1 MENKRYDDLYD
12 KLSGIFDEDSI
23 FKDVPMHIHTSFKVG
38 GNAAI
43 MVLLKNSDEILKS
56 AELAKEYDAPYFVI
70 GNGSNLLVGDYG
82 IEGLVIKLSGRISNV
97 EIDGDSLYA
106 EAGAKLAS
114 IALNAQVNSLTGFE
128 FAHGIP
134 GTLGGAVMMNAGA
147 YGSEM
152 KNVIEYVDA
161 LDEKGNTVRLFNEEC
176 EFGYRT
182 SVFERNN
189 YIILGAK
196 IKLSA
201 GDKDEIMAEMRRLME
216 LRREKQPF
224 DMPSAGS
231 TFKRPVNNFAGGLI
245 EQAGLKGY
253 RYKNAMVSDKH
264 AGFVVNCGGATASE
278 VMHVINTVRD
288 TVNEKFG
295 VMLEPEVKMIGR
307 FE

>member
-1 MENKRYDDLYD
+1 MENKRYDDLYN

-38 GNAAI
+38 GNADI
-43 MVLLKNSDEILKS
+43 MVLPKNSDEILKA

-106 EAGAKLAS
+106 EAGARLAS
-114 IALNAQVNSLTGFE
+114 IALKAQVNSLTGFE

-152 KNVIEYVDA
+152 KSVIEYVDA
-161 LDEKGNTVRLFNEEC
+161 LDEKGNIVRLCNEEC

-231 TFKRPVNNFAGGLI
+231 TFKRPANNFAGGLI

>member
-1 MENKRYDDLYD
+1 MENKRYDDLYN

-38 GNAAI
+38 GNADI
-43 MVLLKNSDEILKS
+43 MVLPKNSDEILKS

-161 LDEKGNTVRLFNEEC
+161 LDEKGNTVRLCNGEC

-201 GDKDEIMAEMRRLME
+201 GDKDEIMAEMRRLMD

-231 TFKRPVNNFAGGLI
+231 TFKRPINNFAGGLI